1 MAAPKPPKTDPVG
14 QQLINDAKSGT
25 TTLARAIGQ
34 GNVLAQNLQ
43 FGGLLNLLESG
54 GIVGL
59 SEAEARALQGAS
71 NKYGP
76 TAKQLDTQSQLMSS
90 LETDRARLASGIG
103 ANGKP
108 LTAKQKTAIEKRV
121 AASERELTGL
131 NQTIQSKNE
140 FVTNYRTQFTEG
152 KRTGADIMRERFPE
166 LQQALTDASPYLD
179 RMGQLG
185 TEGERLMQAL
195 GQGFQANEITSRD
208 VGRGAV
214 GESLYGRATQMAQSD
229 GRLSPE
235 AARDAV
241 QSARQAFSAR
251 GLGTSAGSAAAEL
264 LNRDQ
269 YSRQR
274 MFQDLGFAG
283 QVQEADVLRQ
293 QNNAN
298 RALTAS
304 TANEEARRLGN
315 TMNIGMLG
323 ESFTTRQQL
332 NQQGL
337 GASLQRSQLAGA
349 ANPYNMLLS
358 MYSQG
363 QPGGSQ
369 AVGPAA
375 SLASTAGTI
384 DQSNAWNAY
393 NANNFNYWAN
403 KYGNYG
409 NQQSSGLGTIGNI
422 GAGAV
427 SGAAAMAPTGNPYL
441 IGGGALFGG
450 ISGAFNK

>member
-1 MAAPKPPKTDPVG
+1 MAPEQIIT
-14 QQLINDAKSGT
+14 
-25 TTLARAIGQ
+25 
-34 GNVLAQNLQ
+34 
-43 FGGLLNLLESG
+43 
-54 GIVGL
+54 
-59 SEAEARALQGAS
+59 EA
-71 NKYGP
+71 
-76 TAKQLDTQSQLMSS
+76 
-90 LETDRARLASGIG
+90 
-103 ANGKP
+103 
-108 LTAKQKTAIEKRV
+108 
-121 AASERELTGL
+121 
-131 NQTIQSKNE
+131 
-140 FVTNYRTQFTEG
+140 
-152 KRTGADIMRERFPE
+152 
-166 LQQALTDASPYLD
+166 LD
-179 RMGQLG
+179 RY
-185 TEGERLMQAL
+185 ERVLVSYAK
-195 GQGFQANEITSRD
+195 EITGD
-208 VGRGAV
+208 
-214 GESLYGRATQMAQSD
+214 L
-229 GRLSPE
+229 E

-241 QSARQAFSAR
+241 QSARKAFSAR

-337 GASLQRSQLAGA
+337 GASLQRSQLASA